1 MTGIN
6 FKSQNLDAHYS
17 TTSKVAKP
25 ETKVIVE
32 GPPYV
37 QNKPVFSDKEANK
50 RIRELDKDIYQQ
62 YKKEKKSECRK
73 FWIVFGGS
81 IAVILGVIGITKG
94 IKHIFK
100 KS

>member
-17 TTSKVAKP
+17 TTSKVTKP
-25 ETKVIVE
+25 EAKVIVE
-32 GPPYV
+32 GPPYL
-37 QNKPVFSDKEANK
+37 QSKPVFSDKEANK
-50 RIRELDKDIYQQ
+50 RIRELDKDVYQQ
-62 YKKEKKSECRK
+62 YKNEKKSESRK
-73 FWIVFGGS
+73 FWSVFLASIV
-81 IAVILGVIGITKG
+81 AILGIVGITKG